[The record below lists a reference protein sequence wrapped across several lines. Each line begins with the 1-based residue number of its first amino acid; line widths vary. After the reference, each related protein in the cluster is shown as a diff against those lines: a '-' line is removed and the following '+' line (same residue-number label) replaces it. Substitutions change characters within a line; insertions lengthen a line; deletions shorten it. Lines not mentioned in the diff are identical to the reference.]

1 MHPLHLLPTLSLYD
15 SSHSLSLYDLYAFS
29 LHDSSRLLA
38 RCLTP
43 SCLFSLYRDMQI
55 VYRPFSMATLVRNA
69 TLALRSQVIVRQ
81 IHLYPTS
88 TTHSTQPLTL
98 AMPNSR
104 NIADALDRS
113 QVQSLLHPPLHTH

>member
-1 MHPLHLLPTLSLYD
+1 MTYMLSQSTTHPV
-15 SSHSLSLYDLYAFS
+15 FS
-29 LHDSSRLLA
+29 LDVSPR
-38 RCLTP
+38 P
-43 SCLFSLYRDMQI
+43 VFSLYRDMQI

-69 TLALRSQVIVRQ
+69 TLALRSQVTVRQ
-81 IHLYPTS
+81 IHLSPTS